1 MKNIFVLGAGRSS
14 TALIKYL
21 LTEKAYFNI
30 TIVEKHTKIAEKK
43 FPFAKV
49 VSFDILDTA
58 RARSQLKTADLVISM
73 LPATLHSSVAIIC
86 ADLGVSMLTASYVS
100 DEIQKL
106 SPTFEA
112 KGACCIMEMGLD
124 PGIDHMS
131 AMRVLDRIKL
141 AGHKINAFE
150 TFTGGLL
157 ADNRNV
163 DNPWQYKFTW
173 NPRNVVLA
181 GKGIV
186 KFIQEGKLKYIP
198 YQKLFQRTEVIHIP
212 EYGYFE
218 GYANRD
224 SLKYLEIYKLS
235 GINTLYRGTL
245 RRPGF
250 CKAWD
255 TFVQIGATD
264 DSYTLFGLEEMTHR
278 QFINTF
284 LQYNPN
290 DSIELKLAHYLN
302 IGMESEEMYK
312 LKWIGIF
319 DDQLVGLKKGTP
331 AEILEHILK
340 KKWTLNDSERDLIVM
355 WHKFDYLEENT
366 IKQIQTH
373 LVIEGKDQINTAMST
388 TVGLPLGVT
397 AKLLLEN
404 KIKVKGVNIPTIKKI
419 YEPVLDEL
427 SRHGL
432 QFLERDTSAQSPVSN
447 FKTSN

>member
-14 TALIKYL
+14 TALIEYL
-21 LTEKAYFNI
+21 MMEKAVFNI
-30 TIVEKHTKIAEKK
+30 IIGEKKPKIAEKK
-43 FPFAKV
+43 FPSAKIIA
-49 VSFDILDTA
+49 FDILDTA
-58 RARSQLKTADLVISM
+58 TARDQLKTADLVISM
-73 LPATLHSSVAIIC
+73 LPASLHLSVAIIC

-100 DEIQKL
+100 NEIQKL
-106 SPTFEA
+106 SPSFES

-141 AGHKINAFE
+141 ADHKLTAFE

-157 ADNRNV
+157 VDDHKV

-173 NPRNVVLA
+173 NPRNVILA
-181 GKGIV
+181 GNSVV
-186 KFIQEGKLKYIP
+186 KFIQEGRLKCIP

-224 SLKYLEIYKLS
+224 SLKYLDVYNLS

-255 TFVQIGATD
+255 AFVQIGVTD
-264 DSYTLFGLEEMTHR
+264 DSYTLFGVGDMTHR

-302 IGMESEEMYK
+302 IGMESDEMYK

-319 DDQLVGLKKGTP
+319 DDQIIGLQEGTP
-331 AEILEHILK
+331 AQILEHILK
-340 KKWTLNDSERDLIVM
+340 KKWTLNESERDLIVM
-355 WHKFDYLEENT
+355 WHKFDYIENN
-366 IKQIQTH
+366 IMKQIQSH
-373 LVIEGKDQINTAMST
+373 LVVEGNDQIHTAMSK

-404 KIKVKGVNIPTIKKI
+404 KIKVTGVQLPTIKKI
-419 YEPVLDEL
+419 YEPVLNEL

-432 QFLERDTSAQSPVSN
+432 QFFERDTSVKSY
-447 FKTSN
+447 T

>member
-14 TALIKYL
+14 TALIEYL
-21 LTEKAYFNI
+21 LKEKASFNVI
-30 TIVEKHTKIAEKK
+30 IAEKEPQIAKQK
-43 FPFAKV
+43 FPLAKIIP
-49 VSFDILDTA
+49 FDILDTSAA
-58 RARSQLKTADLVISM
+58 RNQLKIADLVISM
-73 LPATLHSSVAIIC
+73 LPATLHLPVAVIC
-86 ADLGVSMLTASYVS
+86 ADLGISMLTASYVS

-106 SPTFEA
+106 SPLFES

-131 AMRVLDRIKL
+131 ALRVLDRIKS
-141 AGHKINAFE
+141 AGHKLTAFE

-157 ADNRNV
+157 ADDQKV

-181 GKGIV
+181 GSGIV
-186 KFIQEGKLKYIP
+186 KFIQEGRLKYIP
-198 YQKLFQRTEVIHIP
+198 YHKLFQRTEVIHIP

-224 SLKYLEIYKLS
+224 SLKYLDVYKLR
-235 GINTLYRGTL
+235 GIKTLYRGTL

-255 TFVQIGATD
+255 AFVQIGATD
-264 DSYTLFGLEEMTHR
+264 DSYTLFGLENMTHR

-319 DDQLVGLKKGTP
+319 DDQLIGLQEGTP
-331 AEILEHILK
+331 ALILEHILK
-340 KKWTLNDSERDLIVM
+340 KKWTLDDSERDLIVM
-355 WHKFDYLEENT
+355 WHKFDYIENNKV
-366 IKQIQTH
+366 KQIQSH
-373 LVIEGKDQINTAMST
+373 LVVEGKDQLHTAMSK

-397 AKLLLEN
+397 AKLLMEN
-404 KIKVKGVNIPTIKKI
+404 KIKVTGVHVPTIKKI

-432 QFLERDTSAQSPVSN
+432 QFFERDTSVQ
-447 FKTSN
+447 